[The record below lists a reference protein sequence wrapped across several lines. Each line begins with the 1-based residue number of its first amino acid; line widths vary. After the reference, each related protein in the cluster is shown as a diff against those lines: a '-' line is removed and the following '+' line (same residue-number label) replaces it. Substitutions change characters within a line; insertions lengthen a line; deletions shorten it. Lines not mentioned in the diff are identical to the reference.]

1 MARCHHRFEIGSHAE
16 RRNNAVNE
24 HRRLSNFGFFE
35 LLVGSGEHN
44 IGYFETKNIVG
55 LIEHFFGQ
63 RIPVIELFAH
73 SDELRAVRE
82 KRMLSFLSLLFI
94 DYEIGRRKGNI
105 IRTICR

>member
-1 MARCHHRFEIGSHAE
+1 M
-16 RRNNAVNE
+16 NE

-73 SDELRAVRE
+73 SDELRA
-82 KRMLSFLSLLFI
+82 LSGKNECFHFCLYFLLIMKLVGAKVI
-94 DYEIGRRKGNI
+94 
-105 IRTICR
+105 